1 MEYMTLTEGIPML
14 SSSHHSNTIR
24 LPVNR
29 NMVFLKRC
37 VSFFTHIMN
46 RLLSRK
52 PAEMPLLF
60 GIEVECFC
68 AVQPGKCD
76 SDVQSYM
83 QARLA
88 ERGLHSKVE
97 DLLEMSQV
105 GNYQYVTWIL
115 TTDNSLDTDQAREVF
130 DQTILPHLDDS
141 DEWKEPNVCGLEL
154 VSPPLPVPDNNDST
168 PADAQPQMDS
178 IRQYLDVLEG
188 TDNEYNEHPGFVT
201 AICGSHVHIGRPNN
215 EAFPLPV
222 LQHLAVSTVKYEP
235 VINLLH
241 PHSRTPY
248 ADTQA
253 GHYADSNRKGLLPSR
268 HTCPHKS
275 YFNLADAKTKIFAT
289 ETVDHL
295 CSLMGATYPVDSQCV
310 TETQYPSDLTDREAD
325 TSWSVPTA
333 SNTWGHSA
341 APGQADAPRGS
352 KYKTVRWQL
361 LSRADGEGP
370 RTLEFRQAAG
380 TLNLEEIAHNVQFNT
395 ALLRAAERQTQ
406 SNTEEPEEDIPT
418 LRGLLVDHLRLPG
431 HAVEYWLARAA
442 RLAELRKLARREPED
457 LTRWQ
462 ICQECAD
469 LREERQLQRKD
480 RAAQEI
486 GWTSFLP
493 TGMTEASSSRKGR
506 RQAKRA
512 ARDAALRAERKQAGE
527 EAQAWALA
535 MEQEQKLDRLFAAG
549 AEVWSQRVQRVMG
562 LDAPLAP
569 PVGW

>member
-1 MEYMTLTEGIPML
+1 
-14 SSSHHSNTIR
+14 
-24 LPVNR
+24 
-29 NMVFLKRC
+29 
-37 VSFFTHIMN
+37 MN

-188 TDNEYNEHPGFVT
+188 TDNEHNEHLGFVT
-201 AICGSHVHIGRPNN
+201 ATCGSHVHIGRPNN

-222 LQHLAVSTVKYEP
+222 LQRLAVSTVKYEP
-235 VINLLH
+235 IVNLLH
-241 PHSRTPY
+241 HHSRTPY

-268 HTCPHKS
+268 HICPRKS

-289 ETVDHL
+289 KSVGQL
-295 CSLMGATYPVDSQCV
+295 CSLMGATGPMDSQYV
-310 TETQYPSDLTDREAD
+310 TETQYPSNPTYREAV
-325 TSWSVPTA
+325 TGWPEPTA
-333 SNTWGHSA
+333 SDTWGNSG
-341 APGQADAPRGS
+341 APGQSDDPRGS
-352 KYKTVRWQL
+352 KYKIVRWEL
-361 LSRADGEGP
+361 LRRADSEGP

-380 TLNLEEIAHNVQFNT
+380 TLEVEEIAHNVQFNT
-395 ALLRAAERQTQ
+395 ALVRAAERQTQ
-406 SNTEEPEEDIPT
+406 STAEESEEDIPT
-418 LRGLLVDHLRLPG
+418 LGGLLVDHLRLPG

-442 RLAELRKLARREPED
+442 RLAELRKLARRESED

-480 RAAQEI
+480 RAAQEA
-486 GWTSFLP
+486 GWPSFLP
-493 TGMTEASSSRKGR
+493 TGMTEAASSRKAR
-506 RQAKRA
+506 RMAKRA
-512 ARDAALRAERKQAGE
+512 ARAATLRAERKRADE
-527 EAQAWALA
+527 EARVWALA
-535 MEQEQKLDRLFAAG
+535 KEQQQKLDRLFAAG
-549 AEVWSQRVQRVMG
+549 VEVWSERVQRVMG

-569 PVGW
+569 AVGW

>member
-1 MEYMTLTEGIPML
+1 MEYMTLTEGIPIL
-14 SSSHHSNTIR
+14 SSSRYSNTSR
-24 LPVNR
+24 LSVDR

-46 RLLSRK
+46 KLLSRK
-52 PAEMPLLF
+52 PTNMPLLF
-60 GIEVECFC
+60 GIEIECFC
-68 AVQPGKCD
+68 AVKAGKCD

-97 DLLEMSQV
+97 DLLEMSQAE
-105 GNYQYVTWIL
+105 NYQYVTWIL
-115 TTDNSLDTDQAREVF
+115 TTDNSLDTDQAREYF
-130 DQTILPHLDDS
+130 DQKILPDLAGS
-141 DEWKEPNVCGLEL
+141 DGWREPNVCGLEL
-154 VSPPLPVPDNNDST
+154 VSPPLPVPDNDDSM
-168 PADAQPQMDS
+168 PADAQPQMES
-178 IRQYLDVLEG
+178 VRQYLDVLES
-188 TDNEYNEHPGFVT
+188 TQNEHSEHLGFVT
-201 AICGSHVHIGRPNN
+201 ATCGSHVHIGRPNN

-235 VINLLH
+235 IMNLLH

-268 HTCPHKS
+268 HICSHKS

-289 ETVDHL
+289 ETVDQL
-295 CSLMGATYPVDSQCV
+295 CSLMGATYPMDSQYV
-310 TETQYPSDLTDREAD
+310 TETQYPSNPTYHEAV
-325 TSWSVPTA
+325 TGWPVSTA
-333 SNTWGHSA
+333 SGTWENPG
-341 APGQADAPRGS
+341 APGQAHAPRGS

-395 ALLRAAERQTQ
+395 ALLRAAERQAR
-406 SNTEEPEEDIPT
+406 SNTEESEEVIPT
-418 LRGLLVDHLRLPG
+418 LRGLLVEHLRMPEL
-431 HAVEYWLARAA
+431 AVKYWFARAA
-442 RLAELRKLARREPED
+442 RLAELRKLARREPAD
-457 LTRWQ
+457 LKRWQ

-480 RAAQEI
+480 RAAQEA
-486 GWTSFLP
+486 GWPSFLP
-493 TGMTEASSSRKGR
+493 TGMTEASSSRRAR
-506 RQAKRA
+506 RKAKRA
-512 ARDAALRAERKQAGE
+512 ARDAALRAERKRADE
-527 EAQAWALA
+527 EAKAWALA
-535 MEQEQKLDRLFAAG
+535 MEREQKLDRLFAAG
-549 AEVWSQRVQRVMG
+549 AEVWSQRVQRVME

-569 PVGW
+569 AVGW